1 VNVYFDNAATTPLRA
16 KVIDSINDCMKNHY
30 GNSSSSHSYGRD
42 NKSLLENARKSI
54 ASFINA
60 NENEIVFTSGGSESN
75 NSILRSCVRDL
86 GVKTIISS
94 PIEHNA
100 VLNVL
105 DLLETEGVNIKYVKL
120 DKHGEVDLS
129 DLEQILKS
137 HQGVKLVSLMHINN
151 EIGNLLDIDEVARI
165 CKLHNS
171 FFHTDSVQAMG
182 HYKIDLSFTPIDFLS
197 ASAHKF
203 HGPKGIGFS
212 FIRNGVNINP
222 FIIGGPQERGLRA
235 GTEAVDRIVGMQR
248 ALEISYENHDS
259 EKKHIQGL
267 KKYFIEKLRSFF
279 PEVYFNG
286 HSEKMEKSSFKIVNV
301 AIPINN
307 SKSDLIDFHLDL
319 KGIACSKG
327 SACQSGSSK
336 GSHVIE
342 EFKNKNKI
350 LKNYPSLRFSFSF
363 LNTKKEIDYL
373 IESLLELK

>member
-1 VNVYFDNAATTPLRA
+1 MNVYFDNAATTPLRA

-182 HYKIDLSFTPIDFLS
+182 HYKIDLRFTPIDFLS

-212 FIRNGVNINP
+212 FIRNGVNLNP

-301 AIPINN
+301 VIPINN

>member
-1 VNVYFDNAATTPLRA
+1 MNVYFDNAATTPLRA

-94 PIEHNA
+94 RIEHNA

-182 HYKIDLSFTPIDFLS
+182 HYKIDLRFTPIDFLS

-212 FIRNGVNINP
+212 FIRNGVNLNP

-267 KKYFIEKLRSFF
+267 KKYFIEKLKGFF

>member
-1 VNVYFDNAATTPLRA
+1 MNVYFDNAATTPIRA

-86 GVKTIISS
+86 GVTTIISS

-137 HQGVKLVSLMHINN
+137 HDGAKLVSLMYVNN

-182 HYKIDLSFTPIDFLS
+182 HYKIDLRFTPIDFLS

-212 FIRNGVNINP
+212 FIRNSINLNP

-248 ALEISYENHDS
+248 ALEISYENHHS
-259 EKKHIQGL
+259 ERNHIQGL
-267 KKYFIEKLRSFF
+267 KKYFIDKLKSFF
-279 PEVYFNG
+279 PEVHFNG

-350 LKNYPSLRFSFSF
+350 LNNYPSLRFSFSF

>member
-1 VNVYFDNAATTPLRA
+1 MNVYFDNAATTPLRA
-16 KVIDSINDCMKNHY
+16 RVIDSINDCMKNHY

-137 HQGVKLVSLMHINN
+137 HEGVKLVSLMYINN

-182 HYKIDLSFTPIDFLS
+182 HYKIDLRFTPIDFLS

-212 FIRNGVNINP
+212 FIRNGVNLNP

-267 KKYFIEKLRSFF
+267 KKYFIEKLKGFF

-350 LKNYPSLRFSFSF
+350 LKKYPSLRFSFSF

>member
-1 VNVYFDNAATTPLRA
+1 MNVYFDNAATTPLRA

-60 NENEIVFTSGGSESN
+60 NENEIIFTSGGSESN

-105 DLLETEGVNIKYVKL
+105 DLLETEGINIKYVKL

-212 FIRNGVNINP
+212 FIRNGININP

-267 KKYFIEKLRSFF
+267 KKYFIEKLKSFF

-350 LKNYPSLRFSFSF
+350 LKKYPSLRFSFSF

>member
-1 VNVYFDNAATTPLRA
+1 MNVYFDNAATTPLRA
-16 KVIDSINDCMKNHY
+16 KVIDSINECMKNHY

-212 FIRNGVNINP
+212 FIRNGVNLNP

-350 LKNYPSLRFSFSF
+350 LKKYPSLRFSFSF

>member
-1 VNVYFDNAATTPLRA
+1 MNVYFDNAATTPLRA
-16 KVIDSINDCMKNHY
+16 RVIDSINDCMKNHY

-212 FIRNGVNINP
+212 FIRNGVNLNP

-267 KKYFIEKLRSFF
+267 KKYFIEKLKSFF

-350 LKNYPSLRFSFSF
+350 LKKYPSLRFSFSF

>member
-1 VNVYFDNAATTPLRA
+1 MNVYFDNAATTPLRA
-16 KVIDSINDCMKNHY
+16 RVIDSINDCMKNHY

-182 HYKIDLSFTPIDFLS
+182 HYKIDLRFTPIDFLS

-212 FIRNGVNINP
+212 FIRNGVNLNP

-267 KKYFIEKLRSFF
+267 KKYFIEKLKSFF

-350 LKNYPSLRFSFSF
+350 LKKYPSLRFSFSF

>member
-1 VNVYFDNAATTPLRA
+1 MNVYFDNAATTPLRA

-212 FIRNGVNINP
+212 FIRNGININP

-267 KKYFIEKLRSFF
+267 KKYFIEKLKSFF

>member
-1 VNVYFDNAATTPLRA
+1 MNVYFDNAATTPLRA

-212 FIRNGVNINP
+212 FIRNGVNLNP

-267 KKYFIEKLRSFF
+267 KKYFIEKLKGFF